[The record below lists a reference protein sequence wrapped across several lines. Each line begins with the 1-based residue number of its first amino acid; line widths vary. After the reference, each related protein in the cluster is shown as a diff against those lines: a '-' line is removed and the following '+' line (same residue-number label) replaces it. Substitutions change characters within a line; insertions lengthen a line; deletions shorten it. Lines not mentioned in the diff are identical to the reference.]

1 MRAGFGAKRQRRGSA
16 GVTLDLRS
24 FVLLACALAA
34 ATAGLAAVRMYRGLG
49 KLQAGSFSEARA
61 RFLRR
66 EEVPERPLR
75 RSRPAAGEE
84 EEGAGNGGPED
95 EQQRGGEDVDYGE
108 DGPRDYALGDGAVEE
123 GGRSKSHEGE
133 AAEYEGDYEG
143 DYLYGTHDYAY
154 VEGALVRSPTF
165 DIDSLVAALARPVQP
180 AAREPVP
187 PQTARLV
194 VLTTQRSGSTFLC
207 AELAR
212 RLWGH
217 GFVTWSEPLIPQAW
231 LDHGWRPADVRTAF
245 GFDVEAAWPLY
256 ERRLEE
262 AFEEALRIHR
272 EGFPARDHG
281 APAAVGF
288 KVMDNQVPQPLWP
301 RLLEYFRRRQV
312 HVVQLVRVNGLEV
325 FLSKADARARGQWH
339 SYEAAKRAVAPHE
352 VDRFTLHYDLLL
364 HRCSMGRMR
373 AHLADGLA
381 PERVRLLAYETLK
394 AGGKAQVDAQ
404 VDAVLRFLGVD
415 PAAAAGAAE
424 VEGRR
429 NWIAEHV
436 PARMAASAGSGSE
449 EEEDV
454 CAGRVANWAEVA
466 EMLAGSLELQLCAG
480 AAGADGLTEAEVAEG
495 LGHLTTYGRREAL
508 PEALCAEK
516 YDATFREACDGRPS
530 TIHGCVDYFF
540 NEVGPEAGADG
551 EDDDEEEEHEDGEE
565 EDEVQDYEEGTY
577 KYVRGRWVEAG
588 EEPGLGARE
597 VPLETV
603 GEM

>member
-1 MRAGFGAKRQRRGSA
+1 MASPFRSLPPRYPGFGAKRQHRGSA
-16 GVTLDLRS
+16 GVALNLRLL
-24 FVLLACALAA
+24 FLLACTLMAFMAGLGSVQLYHGLVALAP
-34 ATAGLAAVRMYRGLG
+34 
-49 KLQAGSFSEARA
+49 GSHSEARSRLLAAEPDGEA
-61 RFLRR
+61 RF
-66 EEVPERPLR
+66 
-75 RSRPAAGEE
+75 
-84 EEGAGNGGPED
+84 D
-95 EQQRGGEDVDYGE
+95 
-108 DGPRDYALGDGAVEE
+108 AVA
-123 GGRSKSHEGE
+123 RK
-133 AAEYEGDYEG
+133 
-143 DYLYGTHDYAY
+143 
-154 VEGALVRSPTF
+154 
-165 DIDSLVAALARPVQP
+165 IAALPVQP

-262 AFEEALRIHR
+262 AFEEALSIHR

-352 VDRFTLHYDLLL
+352 VDRFALHYDLLL

-436 PARMAASAGSGSE
+436 PARMAASSGSGSE
-449 EEEDV
+449 EDA

-530 TIHGCVDYFF
+530 TIHGCIDYFLGGGAEADPPVDAADSDF
-540 NEVGPEAGADG
+540 AALQGGGPAS
-551 EDDDEEEEHEDGEE
+551 
-565 EDEVQDYEEGTY
+565 V
-577 KYVRGRWVEAG
+577 
-588 EEPGLGARE
+588 
-597 VPLETV
+597 
-603 GEM
+603 

>member
-1 MRAGFGAKRQRRGSA
+1 MASSSSSRNLPPRYPGLGAKRQRRGSA
-16 GVTLDLRS
+16 GVALELRWLL
-24 FVLLACALAA
+24 LLAYTVMAFMAGFGSVQLYHGLVALAP
-34 ATAGLAAVRMYRGLG
+34 
-49 KLQAGSFSEARA
+49 GSYSEARA
-61 RFLRR
+61 RL
-66 EEVPERPLR
+66 L
-75 RSRPAAGEE
+75 AAE
-84 EEGAGNGGPED
+84 PD
-95 EQQRGGEDVDYGE
+95 
-108 DGPRDYALGDGAVEE
+108 
-123 GGRSKSHEGE
+123 GE
-133 AAEYEGDYEG
+133 A
-143 DYLYGTHDYAY
+143 H
-154 VEGALVRSPTF
+154 F
-165 DIDSLVAALARPVQP
+165 DEVARKIAALPVRP

-262 AFEEALRIHR
+262 AFEEALSIHR

-352 VDRFTLHYDLLL
+352 VDRFALHYDLLL

-394 AGGKAQVDAQ
+394 AGGTAQVDAQ

-436 PARMAASAGSGSE
+436 PARMAASSGSQ
-449 EEEDV
+449 EDV
-454 CAGRVANWAEVA
+454 CAGRVANWAEIA

-480 AAGADGLTEAEVAEG
+480 GAGGDGLTEAEVAEG

-516 YDATFREACDGRPS
+516 YDATFREACEGRPS
-530 TIHGCVDYFF
+530 TIHGCIDYFF
-540 NEVGPEAGADG
+540 
-551 EDDDEEEEHEDGEE
+551 
-565 EDEVQDYEEGTY
+565 DEVVPDADAAVDAARFDFATLEGGGPAS
-577 KYVRGRWVEAG
+577 V
-588 EEPGLGARE
+588 
-597 VPLETV
+597 
-603 GEM
+603 